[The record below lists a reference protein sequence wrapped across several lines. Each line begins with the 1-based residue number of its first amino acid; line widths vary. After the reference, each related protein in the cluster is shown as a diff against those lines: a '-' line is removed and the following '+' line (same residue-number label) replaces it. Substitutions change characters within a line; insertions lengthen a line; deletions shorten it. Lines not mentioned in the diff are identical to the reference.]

1 MPEEI
6 IYVYY
11 DTVGN
16 NVLSKGIVG
25 QVRDIPLK
33 NIPKNILLIKN
44 DYTNGTYDDYTGFQT
59 IRGQANVISFLKDG
73 LAQPHKV
80 GSWIDFSNIEMLHQ
94 LTPVEISEIL
104 YIGHAHNYL
113 HSPFYYKL
121 QNNYIY
127 LTMQNGFTK
136 IYYRYLDE
144 FLDHFADA
152 ISKRMEKFV
161 NTRKRI
167 FQKEQTV
174 SAFQISDKQE
184 MIRLFREGVCFS
196 FKQMIITDAVY
207 TVPIFIVEDKLA
219 TMKTP
224 FSDTEAV
231 GSLTYNKETDVWG
244 LDYDLS

>member
-1 MPEEI
+1 
-6 IYVYY
+6 
-11 DTVGN
+11 
-16 NVLSKGIVG
+16 
-25 QVRDIPLK
+25 
-33 NIPKNILLIKN
+33 
-44 DYTNGTYDDYTGFQT
+44 
-59 IRGQANVISFLKDG
+59 
-73 LAQPHKV
+73 
-80 GSWIDFSNIEMLHQ
+80 MLHQ

-196 FKQMIITDAVY
+196 FKQMTITDAVY